1 MRRDEVLLRLDGD
14 PDPGSQSVDPL
25 LDDGNLAVTDP
36 GGCRECR
43 VTSLES
49 CVVGPV
55 LLEEAGLGSDPGT
68 EEIRP
73 GLVGGNLSHS
83 GGDPGV
89 EVGDL
94 DLKVRQGHLREGE
107 VWRVEGQVEF
117 TLKNSPVKVGPEGG
131 LNLRGSFIVGHGGL
145 WRAGISYCGGLN
157 LLLVT
162 ENIVTGIVSVGVR
175 FFLQQFSVERFSRHL
190 GSGGEGVVNRG

>member
-73 GLVGGNLSHS
+73 GLVRGNLPQS
-83 GGDPGV
+83 GSDPGV
-89 EVGDL
+89 EI
-94 DLKVRQGHLREGE
+94 
-107 VWRVEGQVEF
+107 
-117 TLKNSPVKVGPEGG
+117 NS
-131 LNLRGSFIVGHGGL
+131 LAI
-145 WRAGISYCGGLN
+145 
-157 LLLVT
+157 
-162 ENIVTGIVSVGVR
+162 EN
-175 FFLQQFSVERFSRHL
+175 
-190 GSGGEGVVNRG
+190 